1 MNEDVPVQSDL
12 LRGAAIPD
20 GLLRDLPKADL
31 HVHLDGSLR
40 LSTFAELCDAANVPL
55 PGGSLE
61 GAAKVFAG
69 EGSQALDDYIQLF
82 DITGQVLQDADALA
96 RAARELVEDCA
107 AENVWH
113 VEVRFAPML
122 HTGGGLSPADA
133 TDAVLAGLSE
143 GQDATG
149 TTAGLILAA
158 VRHHSPDETREL
170 ADLAVA
176 CKGRGVTGFD
186 LAGPEAHNPAKE
198 HREAFYVVQ
207 NANLNITIHAGE
219 AWGPESIHQALHYL
233 NAHRI
238 GHGTRLE
245 EDPDLRDY
253 IADHRIPVEV
263 GLSSS
268 VRTRSVASLD
278 AHPLRRFLRHGLRVV
293 LTSNNR
299 LFLATDLT
307 GELRRAA
314 DTFDL
319 TLLDIENLL
328 VAGFK
333 SAFLPQAART
343 ERIRDVLAQ
352 FREIRAKHG
361 LEVTL
366 P

>member
-12 LRGAAIPD
+12 LRGIEIPD
-20 GLLRDLPKADL
+20 GVLRDLPKADL

-40 LSTFAELCDAANVPL
+40 FTTFVELCAAGGVAL
-55 PGGSLE
+55 PGGDAD
-61 GAAKVFAG
+61 AARAIFAG
-69 EGSQALDDYIQLF
+69 EGSQPLDDYIPLF
-82 DITGQVLQDADALA
+82 DLTGQVLQDAAALT
-96 RAARELVEDCA
+96 RVARELVEDAA

-113 VEVRFAPML
+113 QEVRFAPML
-122 HTGGGLSPADA
+122 HTAGGLSPAEA
-133 TDAVLAGLSE
+133 TDAVLAGLRAGAE
-143 GQDATG
+143 ATG
-149 TTAGLILAA
+149 TSAGLILAA
-158 VRHHSPDETREL
+158 VRHHAPAETQEL
-170 ADLAVA
+170 AELAVA
-176 CKGRGVTGFD
+176 YKGRGVTGFD

-198 HREAFYVVQ
+198 HREAFYIVQ

-219 AWGPESIHQALHYL
+219 DWGPESIHQALHYL

-245 EDPDLRDY
+245 EDADLRNY
-253 IADHRIPVEV
+253 VANHRIPVEV

-268 VRTRSVASLD
+268 VRTQSVPSLE

-299 LFLATDLT
+299 LFLDTDLT

-319 TLLDIENLL
+319 TLLEVENLL
-328 VAGFK
+328 VASFK
-333 SAFLPQAART
+333 SAFLPQPARI
-343 ERIRDVLAQ
+343 ERIRAALSR
-352 FREIRAKHG
+352 FREVRAQHG